1 MSVRGQGHKLH
12 FPGHLRSLQ
21 PQAGANGGVVQ
32 HITTALVLRA
42 DNYAGI

>member
-1 MSVRGQGHKLH
+1 MIVWEQGHKLQ

-21 PQAGANGGVVQ
+21 PQAAANGGVVQ
-32 HITTALVLRA
+32 GIRTVLVPQA

>member
-1 MSVRGQGHKLH
+1 MIVLEQGHKLH

-21 PQAGANGGVVQ
+21 PQAAANGGVVQ
-32 HITTALVLRA
+32 GIRMALVPQA

>member
-1 MSVRGQGHKLH
+1 MTEEQGHKLH

-21 PQAGANGGVVQ
+21 PQATVNGGVVQ
-32 HITTALVLRA
+32 GIRTALVLRA

>member
-1 MSVRGQGHKLH
+1 MIVREQGHKLH

-21 PQAGANGGVVQ
+21 PQAAANGGVVQ
-32 HITTALVLRA
+32 GIRTALVPQA